1 MKFDR
6 PSHLAILYRK
16 KSAMLY
22 NAKNLTQRP
31 TTVHHS
37 SKLVHHS
44 YEPWIRTNNTIF
56 YTHTKK
62 TSKRKQ
68 NKKEKK

>member
-1 MKFDR
+1 
-6 PSHLAILYRK
+6 
-16 KSAMLY
+16 MLY

-44 YEPWIRTNNTIF
+44 YEPWIRTNNTRF

-68 NKKEKK
+68 KKKEKK